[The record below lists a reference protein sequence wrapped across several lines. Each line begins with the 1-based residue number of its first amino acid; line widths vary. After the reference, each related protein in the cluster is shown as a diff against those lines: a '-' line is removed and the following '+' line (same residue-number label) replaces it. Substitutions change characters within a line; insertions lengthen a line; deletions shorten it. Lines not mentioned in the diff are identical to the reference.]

1 MLVLTRKKN
10 ESIIIGN
17 DIEIKVLR
25 ISGNVVEIGIE
36 APRALS
42 ILRHEVFQE
51 VRRKNLEAIQSLEK
65 TDLNSL
71 KKMLKE

>member
-36 APRALS
+36 APRTLS
-42 ILRHEVFQE
+42 ILRQEVFQE

-71 KKMLKE
+71 KGLLKE

>member
-36 APRALS
+36 APRTLS
-42 ILRHEVFQE
+42 ILRQEVFQE
-51 VRRKNLEAIQSLEK
+51 VRRKNLEAIQSLEN

-71 KKMLKE
+71 KGLLKE